1 MPNTVLL
8 RGDPLASEGTVIT
21 AVITPGMAVTPAGGS
36 VARSGAAAIS
46 PSFARENELTGEG
59 IDDDY
64 AIGDRCY
71 YWTPRKGDWF
81 YAILGA
87 SQTIAAGASLS
98 TGANGVLV
106 AATAASQSGD
116 TPFAVT
122 FATPVVAR
130 ALEAVT
136 TTGAVARI
144 KVEVV

>member
-8 RGDPLASEGTVIT
+8 RGDPIASEGTVAT
-21 AVITPGMAVTPAGGS
+21 AVITPGMAVTPAGDS
-36 VARSGAAAIS
+36 VVRSAANAVA
-46 PSFARENELTGEG
+46 PGFARENELVGKG

-64 AIGDRCY
+64 AVGDRILY
-71 YWTPRKGDWF
+71 YTPRKGDWF
-81 YAILGA
+81 YAWLGT
-87 SQTIAAGASLS
+87 SQEIAAGALLS

-106 AATAASQSGD
+106 AADPGD
-116 TPFAVT
+116 PEATPPE

-136 TTGAVARI
+136 TTGEIARI